1 MNIMKPRRKGTE
13 NLRKLAKIATHY
25 PDLIEDYKKRKRE
38 RKEMLD
44 KYGPI
49 ARENAKRIIEEY
61 KRRVNNGE
69 C

>member
-13 NLRKLAKIATHY
+13 NLRKLAKLAIHH
-25 PDLIEDYKKRKRE
+25 PDLIEDYNKRKRE

-44 KYGPI
+44 KYEPI

-61 KRRVNNGE
+61 KKEGK
-69 C
+69 